1 MKVNKQHFGLILASL
16 MALTFNSH
24 FAQAAKRTAQLFK
37 PARAAAFTKV
47 NGKYVR
53 LPEVKPG
60 DVVIKK
66 TGVRI
71 DRKNIY
77 IGGYVVNTTNKE
89 ITHVRIFPEFK
100 DKSTNNK
107 KFASLLT
114 HDILNLRP
122 HETRRFV
129 IMRKASEVAPILA
142 RNIPL
147 SQNCI
152 LNCYEM

>member
-16 MALTFNSH
+16 IALSFNSH
-24 FAQAAKRTAQLFK
+24 FAQAAKRTAKLFK

-47 NGKYVR
+47 NGQYVR

-60 DVVIKK
+60 NVVIKK

-77 IGGYVVNTTNKE
+77 IGGYVVNTTDKE
-89 ITHVRIFPEFK
+89 ITHVRIFPKFK
-100 DKSTNNK
+100 DNSFTTQNV
-107 KFASLLT
+107 ASLLT
-114 HDILNLRP
+114 HDILNLQP

-142 RNIPL
+142 QNIPL
-147 SQNCI
+147 TQNCI